1 MKNKLKFI
9 KRYKF
14 KKQIKHNQI
23 FLLNK
28 GQSYKV
34 FQKVM
39 KLVMCFKMNVKLME
53 KLEDKMKYYKDL
65 K

>member
-1 MKNKLKFI
+1 MKINQMKNKLKFI

-28 GQSYKV
+28 G
-34 FQKVM
+34 
-39 KLVMCFKMNVKLME
+39 
-53 KLEDKMKYYKDL
+53 
-65 K
+65 